1 MKNKPE
7 IKEFATKSLLWHK
20 KQAAKSELFSENIAK
35 ELGLTSSDLR
45 MLSKQKKS
53 TLVPL
58 KLPIIR
64 CRERVVILTSL
75 DF

>member
-7 IKEFATKSLLWHK
+7 IKKFSTKSLLWHK

-45 MLSKQKKS
+45 MLSKQK
-53 TLVPL
+53 
-58 KLPIIR
+58 R
-64 CRERVVILTSL
+64 AH
-75 DF
+75 